1 MSKRSYYSTPLFI
14 SVTIIGL
21 IFFVEYFNY
30 QQDIVT
36 IAQDN
41 YISSLNTSAD
51 FSKNLRNLQ
60 DKKAL
65 GHIKTPESVRAIYMS
80 SWVAGTPSLRNKL
93 IAFIDESGVNS
104 VVIDI
109 KDSTGVVS
117 FIIDDPVVK
126 KYQTENIRIRDIE
139 NLIKILHEKNIY
151 IIGRLT
157 AFQDPLLAKKEPSW
171 AFTRVDNG
179 QTWKDRKGLAFIN
192 PQSQQS
198 WDYLARIAK
207 YSYSIGFDE
216 INFDYIRYPSDGN
229 ITNIDYN
236 LKEGETKRSSLKYF
250 YHYLDTELRSQNI
263 PISAD
268 IFGLVTTA
276 KQDVGIGQH
285 FEDIYP
291 YFDAIAPMV
300 YPSHYRSGHFGYDN
314 PNAHPYSVVTQSMQ
328 SAYDRAVEM
337 EQDPQKLRTWIQDF
351 TLGYPKYGKSEIID
365 QIQATYDIG
374 LDSYM
379 SWDPKN
385 RYTQD
390 AYYAQN
396 YE

>member
-93 IAFIDESGVNS
+93 IAFIDESDINS

-236 LKEGETKRSSLKYF
+236 LKEGETKRSSLKSF

-291 YFDAIAPMV
+291 YFDAIVPMV

-328 SAYDRAVEM
+328 SAYDRAVAM
-337 EQDPQKLRTWIQDF
+337 KQDPQKLRTWIQDF
-351 TLGYPKYGKSEIID
+351 SLGSPKYGKSEIID
-365 QIQATYDIG
+365 QIQATYDVG

-385 RYTQD
+385 RYTKD